1 VHRRGREIVE
11 VRRSGAVFALLGLG
25 AWMVAGAYAWRG
37 LSGDSAGAGGWL
49 VVAMLTLIGLGYGL
63 GAWDS
68 RLALLVADDQGVRF
82 RSRRSWTGVPWRE
95 ISAVTV
101 LPRPSV
107 LRNGRVEIETADA
120 RSLLIPL
127 GVSSLAIAE
136 DLAASLRTLAP
147 TSVVVAA
154 SAASAASSLRPAPA
168 PLAAPAAEVT
178 PEPQPPSARPQIAVR
193 AVPSVVASSARRAI
207 RANLTRPGPSSVG
220 STALQPDPQPLDDPL
235 PEIRELVGTRRGVDL
250 DFARVGQPTG
260 DRPRHRPAVALD
272 AAPVEAW
279 PTQAAADP
287 VIGNRLRAA
296 RELSGITVDGL
307 ATRTHI
313 RPHVIEA
320 MEVDDFT
327 PCGGDFYARGHIR
340 SLTRVLGLDGETLIT
355 LYDDTYA
362 HAPIEAR
369 KVFEAELATG
379 PRPSIRL
386 TSGGPNWA
394 ALLGVVMVIAI
405 VWGLGNLLTGRAE
418 APASTATPPVAA
430 PQADQPAGPADIGPA
445 TVNAVVLKGRA
456 GDTAVVVRDG
466 DRTVVWK
473 GTVTAGDVK
482 RLSVDGRVRIVS
494 DDAGAVRARVN
505 GKDKGRLGADG
516 ERGRIVLGRS

>member
-1 VHRRGREIVE
+1 
-11 VRRSGAVFALLGLG
+11 
-25 AWMVAGAYAWRG
+25 
-37 LSGDSAGAGGWL
+37 
-49 VVAMLTLIGLGYGL
+49 
-63 GAWDS
+63 
-68 RLALLVADDQGVRF
+68 
-82 RSRRSWTGVPWRE
+82 
-95 ISAVTV
+95 
-101 LPRPSV
+101 
-107 LRNGRVEIETADA
+107 
-120 RSLLIPL
+120 
-127 GVSSLAIAE
+127 
-136 DLAASLRTLAP
+136 
-147 TSVVVAA
+147 
-154 SAASAASSLRPAPA
+154 
-168 PLAAPAAEVT
+168 
-178 PEPQPPSARPQIAVR
+178 
-193 AVPSVVASSARRAI
+193 
-207 RANLTRPGPSSVG
+207 
-220 STALQPDPQPLDDPL
+220 
-235 PEIRELVGTRRGVDL
+235 
-250 DFARVGQPTG
+250 
-260 DRPRHRPAVALD
+260 
-272 AAPVEAW
+272 
-279 PTQAAADP
+279 
-287 VIGNRLRAA
+287 
-296 RELSGITVDGL
+296 
-307 ATRTHI
+307 
-313 RPHVIEA
+313 